1 MRSASRTRT
10 PNDALRA
17 LLEESGWTQAAFA
30 RALAR
35 LGAETGAHLHYD
47 RTSVAHWLRGSR
59 PGPAVQRLM
68 AEALSRRLRRPVT
81 VADLGMG
88 GTGGPG
94 RRPYGR
100 TAAPPDWPD
109 PRVRALDTLA
119 ALTAPA
125 AGPSRA
131 HAKTPAPYRLTLL
144 TEPKSVP
151 PEGKSV
157 PPEGRTGP
165 KGPAGPGGPAGNA
178 ALTGPEGVR
187 GRPAPAQRAEHA
199 QGAQP
204 TERADCGPA
213 DVASVRAHA
222 YFFAEQADRRGG
234 GHIRA
239 PLAAYVSGLARRL
252 RDPEAAGP
260 YRGELLSGAARL
272 SYLLARVY
280 ADEQRHGL
288 AQRAFLTSGELAE
301 EAGDPAGSALA
312 RRALS
317 TQAHELGHHRHS
329 LALAEAAC
337 ETAPPDTEPSARAF
351 LYAGLAVAAADGGG
365 RADAL
370 AALRRAEQSMA
381 HADALGGG
389 PVGGYQEAALQYQT
403 GQVRAGLGDRSGAIR
418 ELRASLRSRPVDER
432 RARAL
437 SHAELAELLLSCGR
451 LEEACASWEVFL
463 EDCSMVRSGRARR
476 ARARIPV
483 LIRPY
488 RREECAQALMARS
501 GALAGNGGF
510 Q

>member
-35 LGAETGAHLHYD
+35 LGAETGTHLHYD

-59 PGPAVQRLM
+59 PGPTVQRLM
-68 AEALSRRLRRPVT
+68 AEAFSRRLRRPVT
-81 VADLGMG
+81 VADLDMG

-94 RRPYGR
+94 RRPHGR
-100 TAAPPDWPD
+100 TAAPPEWPD
-109 PRVRALDTLA
+109 PRTRPLDTLA

-125 AGPSRA
+125 TGAHRA
-131 HAKTPAPYRLTLL
+131 HARTPAPYRLILL
-144 TEPKSVP
+144 TEPKSAP
-151 PEGKSV
+151 PGATS
-157 PPEGRTGP
+157 GTG
-165 KGPAGPGGPAGNA
+165 
-178 ALTGPEGVR
+178 TGTDP
-187 GRPAPAQRAEHA
+187 RPATAPAVRAR
-199 QGAQP
+199 P
-204 TERADCGPA
+204 TGSGPA
-213 DVASVRAHA
+213 DVASVRAHT

-239 PLAAYVSGLARRL
+239 PLAAYVSGLTRRL
-252 RDPEAAGP
+252 RGPDAAGRF
-260 YRGELLSGAARL
+260 RGELLSGASRL

-337 ETAPPDTEPSARAF
+337 EKAPRDTEPSARAF
-351 LYAGLAVAAADGGG
+351 LYAGLAVAAAESGGK
-365 RADAL
+365 ADAL

-403 GQVRAGLGDRSGAIR
+403 GQVHAVLGDRGGAIR

-476 ARARIPV
+476 ARERIPG

-501 GALAGNGGF
+501 GALAGTGDF
-510 Q
+510 P

>member
-1 MRSASRTRT
+1 MRSSSRTLA
-10 PNDALRA
+10 PNPALRT

-35 LGAETGAHLHYD
+35 LGAETGTHLHYD

-59 PGPAVQRLM
+59 PGPTVQRLI

-81 VADLGMG
+81 VAELGMG

-94 RRPYGR
+94 RRAYARPTAPPETPGSHAR
-100 TAAPPDWPD
+100 PLDKLASLAAP
-109 PRVRALDTLA
+109 VV
-119 ALTAPA
+119 
-125 AGPSRA
+125 GPPRA
-131 HAKTPAPYRLTLL
+131 HANAPAPYRLTLL
-144 TEPKSVP
+144 TEPK
-151 PEGKSV
+151 PEHRRAERGDADAAAGAV
-157 PPEGRTGP
+157 REHPGGRTP
-165 KGPAGPGGPAGNA
+165 PPAGTAIPPH
-178 ALTGPEGVR
+178 GPEGHAR
-187 GRPAPAQRAEHA
+187 G
-199 QGAQP
+199 G
-204 TERADCGPA
+204 A

-222 YFFAEQADRRGG
+222 YFFAEQADLRGG

-252 RDPEAAGP
+252 RAPDATGP
-260 YRGELLSGAARL
+260 HRGELLSGAAQL

-288 AQRAFLTSGELAE
+288 AQRAFLTSGELSE
-301 EAGDPAGSALA
+301 EAGDRAGSALA

-337 ETAPPDTEPSARAF
+337 AAAPADTEPSQQAF
-351 LYAGLAVAAADGGG
+351 LYAGLAVAAADGGDST
-365 RADAL
+365 DAL

-381 HADALGGG
+381 HADALGGE

-403 GQVRAGLGDRSGAIR
+403 GQVRAGLGDRAGAIG
-418 ELRASLRSRPVDER
+418 ELRASLRSRPVEER

-437 SHAELAELLLSCGR
+437 SQAELAELLLSCGR
-451 LEEACASWEVFL
+451 LEEACASWQVFL
-463 EDCSMVRSGRARR
+463 KDCSMVRSGRTRR
-476 ARARIPV
+476 ARARIPA
-483 LIRPY
+483 LISPY
-488 RREECAQALMARS
+488 RREECAQALMVRS
-501 GALAGNGGF
+501 GALAGSGGF